1 MANATAGSAGNPLI
15 MLYAGIGDP
24 TQPQGMRLF
33 PLRDF
38 PLQDLDGPAREQ
50 LRQALLEDPVISKLL
65 DNSGSDDAASA
76 VSTEPSPA
84 NQAEIP
90 LNNLETS
97 PTTNG
102 DKTQDRA
109 ETDTSREKNTKTNN
123 AGKSPKNGRNR
134 PRNGSKKASDTS
146 RQPASPTGDAKPAKA
161 KTPAKERNSSSQKSA
176 KPRTKNRPN
185 VDIRCTTD
193 PPLKEQQNPTFSLDS
208 PNNPYASDLQF
219 TAPKQSSKKEWHCE
233 KLGWF
238 YNLLAQPMNPGKK
251 VPLPCM
257 KCAGCIRYELDLK
270 ARQYEYGEPAPV
282 QTILEFKARN
292 PNKARKFTGNRE
304 HSRRL
309 PGARRISFL
318 YQQHVSDDDENGA
331 RKGCQ
336 GVLIWDGIIPDR
348 ARIQMEQHAR
358 KHKMS
363 YVKAYTVALTS
374 SALEKLLPT
383 RLRLPG
389 QNINT
394 CHFSR
399 GWAKKRLPLRD
410 WRDGHGQVL
419 AVPEDGEPVTELW
432 QPERSKDIAEAWRPL
447 FKFEWDNDLTPA
459 ERAVIR
465 EGLMP
470 HLHRARY
477 VNLLDWLYSMSES
490 ALERTR
496 DCINVIL
503 NGGKLNLTWWRQK
516 TRAPKELVLETAAFL
531 MGEREPEP
539 ALTLAAERLGFISIR
554 GAWESRHIDPD
565 FLAGLTDHIAPLME
579 VAGPRVPPHLI
590 ADQSTSNTVYGR
602 LNAKYPQPAT
612 SDASHGDVELA
623 AAA

>member
-38 PLQDLDGPAREQ
+38 PLQDLDGPARER

-102 DKTQDRA
+102 DNTQDRA

-123 AGKSPKNGRNR
+123 AGKSTTNGRNK

-185 VDIRCTTD
+185 VDIRYTTD

-238 YNLLAQPMNPGKK
+238 
-251 VPLPCM
+251 
-257 KCAGCIRYELDLK
+257 
-270 ARQYEYGEPAPV
+270 
-282 QTILEFKARN
+282 
-292 PNKARKFTGNRE
+292 
-304 HSRRL
+304 
-309 PGARRISFL
+309 
-318 YQQHVSDDDENGA
+318 
-331 RKGCQ
+331 
-336 GVLIWDGIIPDR
+336 
-348 ARIQMEQHAR
+348 
-358 KHKMS
+358 
-363 YVKAYTVALTS
+363 
-374 SALEKLLPT
+374 
-383 RLRLPG
+383 
-389 QNINT
+389 
-394 CHFSR
+394 
-399 GWAKKRLPLRD
+399 
-410 WRDGHGQVL
+410 
-419 AVPEDGEPVTELW
+419 
-432 QPERSKDIAEAWRPL
+432 
-447 FKFEWDNDLTPA
+447 
-459 ERAVIR
+459 
-465 EGLMP
+465 
-470 HLHRARY
+470 
-477 VNLLDWLYSMSES
+477 
-490 ALERTR
+490 
-496 DCINVIL
+496 
-503 NGGKLNLTWWRQK
+503 
-516 TRAPKELVLETAAFL
+516 
-531 MGEREPEP
+531 
-539 ALTLAAERLGFISIR
+539 
-554 GAWESRHIDPD
+554 
-565 FLAGLTDHIAPLME
+565 
-579 VAGPRVPPHLI
+579 
-590 ADQSTSNTVYGR
+590 
-602 LNAKYPQPAT
+602 
-612 SDASHGDVELA
+612 
-623 AAA
+623 